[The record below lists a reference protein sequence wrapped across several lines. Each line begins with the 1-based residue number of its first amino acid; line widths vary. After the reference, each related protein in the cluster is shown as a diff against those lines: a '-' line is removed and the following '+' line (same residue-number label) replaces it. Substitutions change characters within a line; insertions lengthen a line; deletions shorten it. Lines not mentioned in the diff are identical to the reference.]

1 MREHSTSAYEKFR
14 AFAVAELGEEDLVR
28 SELNAA
34 GSFNRPTRGPPQGV
48 CMQSG
53 PLAQSGGSRVTED
66 AESTTATNTLPALEN
81 RSAGKHLDHRGE

>member
-1 MREHSTSAYEKFR
+1 
-14 AFAVAELGEEDLVR
+14 
-28 SELNAA
+28 
-34 GSFNRPTRGPPQGV
+34 
-48 CMQSG
+48 MQSG